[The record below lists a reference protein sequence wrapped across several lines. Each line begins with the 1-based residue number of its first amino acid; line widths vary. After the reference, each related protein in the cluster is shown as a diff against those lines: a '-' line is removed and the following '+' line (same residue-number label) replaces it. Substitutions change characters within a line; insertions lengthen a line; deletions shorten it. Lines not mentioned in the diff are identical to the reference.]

1 MKNNKKFVIKLII
14 FLLIIVNFIVLAL
27 LWLGW
32 QMDYKCG
39 DGFEILMSFGD
50 GIHYGP
56 EALHRLYSGI
66 NNDIYYF
73 AGFTFILSVCLIV
86 LDIINSNE
94 VPERKTHQW
103 MKEVPTKAMEDEVL
117 RDDD

>member
-1 MKNNKKFVIKLII
+1 
-14 FLLIIVNFIVLAL
+14 
-27 LWLGW
+27 
-32 QMDYKCG
+32 MDYKCG